1 MFVFAVSVVFVQFG
15 WCLKLMKRGSTLNL
29 ERSWRKLPFML
40 DCMNKVSR

>member
-1 MFVFAVSVVFVQFG
+1 MFDFAVSVVFVQFG